1 MSPLNMMVLLG
12 SKEVLTEREMA
23 VVQTA
28 ELLGCTAGKEVT
40 TGRHLFMVCG
50 FGLRA
55 IHLQASGRQV
65 KNICSKIP
73 YTLGMEH
80 CKM

>member
-1 MSPLNMMVLLG
+1 MIVLLG
-12 SKEVLTEREMA
+12 SKEVPTEREMV

-28 ELLGCTAGKEVT
+28 ELLGCTAGREVAT
-40 TGRHLFMVCG
+40 ERHLFMVCG
-50 FGLRA
+50 FGLQA
-55 IHLQASGRQV
+55 IHLQASGSQV

-73 YTLGMEH
+73 YTLGVEH